1 MSPRLATATAGRE
14 ARAAFRVGVPRRP
27 ATIDR
32 LLAGSLLLLLL
43 AGSLTVYSAS
53 SHYGQLV
60 GSPSLYFFSHLKKV
74 AIGLI
79 VFLGAMRVDYRIW
92 KRLAGPA
99 ALVGTILLALTL
111 TQPAV
116 NSARR
121 WLFLGGMAFQPIDLV
136 KFALIAQ
143 LAAALS
149 SIRDFRRELGRL
161 LPTGILWA
169 VALATLV
176 LQPNFSMVLALGA
189 VAVIL
194 VFLGGMPLG
203 WLAAGGLSVG
213 AAGAV
218 LMFAES
224 YRATRVLHWLSAALA
239 PEAAEGQLAQSY
251 IALAR
256 GGLVGQGAGQ
266 SVQKLFYLPEPF
278 NDFIFSIFGEEWGF
292 AGCVFVVLLYALIVL
307 RGLNIV
313 HRAHDEFARLLAA
326 GIVGLFFVHTMI
338 NLSVTTGLIPT
349 TGQPLPLFSY
359 GGSAMVTMLGALGVL
374 MNIAYQSRN
383 LDPGK
388 P

>member
-1 MSPRLATATAGRE
+1 MSPRLATQAAGRE
-14 ARAAFRVGVPRRP
+14 PRAAFRVGVARRP

-32 LLAGSLLLLLL
+32 LLAGCLLLLIL

-53 SHYGQLV
+53 SHYGMLA
-60 GSPSLYFFSHLKKV
+60 GSPWLYFFSHLKKV
-74 AIGLI
+74 AVG
-79 VFLGAMRVDYRIW
+79 VAAFVVTMRIDYRVW
-92 KRLAGPA
+92 KKAAGPA
-99 ALVGTILLALTL
+99 ALVGTALLALTL
-111 TQPAV
+111 LQPEV

-121 WLFLGGMAFQPIDLV
+121 WLFVGGAAFQPIDLV

-143 LAAALS
+143 LASALS
-149 SIRDFRRELGRL
+149 GLRDFRRELSRL
-161 LPTGILWA
+161 LPTALLWC
-169 VALATLV
+169 VALAVLV

-189 VAVIL
+189 VATIL
-194 VFLGGMPLG
+194 VFLGGVPLS

-213 AAGAV
+213 AAGAA

-224 YRATRVLHWLSAALA
+224 YRANRVLHWLSAALA
-239 PEAAEGQLAQSY
+239 PGAADGQLAQSY

-256 GGLVGQGAGQ
+256 GGLSGQGAGQ

-292 AGCVFVVLLYALIVL
+292 VGCAVVVLLYALVFL

-326 GIVGLFFVHTMI
+326 GIVSLFFVHTAI
-338 NLSVTTGLIPT
+338 NLCVTTGLIPT

-374 MNIAYQSRN
+374 MNIAYQSRS